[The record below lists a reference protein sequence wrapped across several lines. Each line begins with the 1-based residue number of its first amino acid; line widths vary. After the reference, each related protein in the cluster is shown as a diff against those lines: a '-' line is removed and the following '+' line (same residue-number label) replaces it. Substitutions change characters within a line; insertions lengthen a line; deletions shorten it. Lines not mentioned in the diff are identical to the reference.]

1 MSDRFSEKR
10 INGKFCVK
18 LRKNESDIVQCSP
31 RLVEEE
37 LWRSQVFMSDI
48 NGLKRV
54 ARMLKVMKE
63 VFVQDLAE
71 PMKML
76 KK

>member
-1 MSDRFSEKR
+1 
-10 INGKFCVK
+10 
-18 LRKNESDIVQCSP
+18 
-31 RLVEEE
+31 
-37 LWRSQVFMSDI
+37 MSDI